1 MKALIADIDDTIC
14 KSTQPVS
21 PAMAAELNRIAAA
34 GIMLAFISGSTLE
47 QLFGQLGPG
56 LKQPFHILAASG
68 THYATVSY
76 ESGKAAWTE
85 VYRQGFQ
92 PEEKAEIM
100 AAFEALIASQKITPL
115 TSREDQLQDRGSQ
128 ITLSALGRHA
138 PDHAKRAFDPE
149 MRVREGWLKI
159 MHASLGGK
167 YNIRIGGTT
176 SVDVTPKGIDKAWG
190 ITRFLEIRKL
200 QPSEALYFGDKLG
213 PEGNDYPA
221 RRVLDAFQVENELDT
236 LRLLKNFLPRL

>member
-14 KSTQPVS
+14 QSTRPIS
-21 PAMAAELNRIAAA
+21 AEMAAEIDRIAAS
-34 GIMLAFISGSTLE
+34 GILVAFISGSTLE
-47 QLFGQLGPG
+47 QLFGQLGAG
-56 LKQPFHILAASG
+56 LSRPFHILAASG
-68 THYATVSY
+68 THYASVGY
-76 ESGKAAWTE
+76 EGGKASWKE

-92 PEEKAEIM
+92 PEETAEIM
-100 AAFEALIASQKITPL
+100 AAFEALIASEKIVPL

-138 PDHAKRAFDPE
+138 PDAAKRGFDPG
-149 MRVREGWLKI
+149 MKVREGWLKL
-159 MHASLGGK
+159 MQARLGGK
-167 YNIRIGGTT
+167 YNIRIGGT
-176 SVDVTPKGIDKAWG
+176 SSIDVTPRGIDKAWG
-190 ITRFLEIRKL
+190 ITRFLEIHTL

-221 RRVLDAFQVENELDT
+221 RRVLDAFQVNDELDT